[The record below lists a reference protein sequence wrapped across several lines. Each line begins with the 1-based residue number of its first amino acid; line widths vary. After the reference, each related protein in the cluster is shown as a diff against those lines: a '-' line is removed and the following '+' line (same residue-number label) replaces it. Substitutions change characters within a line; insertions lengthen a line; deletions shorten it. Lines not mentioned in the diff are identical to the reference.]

1 MSTYVIFT
9 MSFGQKASNYAKR
22 VITETYAYHKRAFLS
37 EAYSNV
43 RNVAYA
49 YGSRCGRG
57 LGRGLEGILVSSFTA
72 THNSTRTRVSP

>member
-49 YGSRCGRG
+49 YVILPYAYGSRCGRSRSRSRS
-57 LGRGLEGILVSSFTA
+57 RG
-72 THNSTRTRVSP
+72 HPRVVIHRDSQ